1 MFVHCRILWYVRRAR
16 CFAEEAARDR
26 QRIAAHGHTQ
36 FMDWMLNRLKEGY
49 ALVRNPMC
57 RTQVSRVA
65 LGAGAV
71 DCLAF
76 WTKDPT
82 PLLAQAARLESA
94 APAPYFVQFT
104 LNAYGADVEA
114 GLPRKADFVET
125 FRELARLLG
134 PERVVWRYSPI
145 LLGGSGGRYTEGHH
159 LRYFETF
166 ARKLE
171 GSTRACRL
179 SFLDVYPK
187 IAPRMRALGL
197 FGVPEGRKAA
207 LALRLAEIGA
217 AHGMEVGGC
226 GDAALAQAGLAGAGC
241 IDAALVARVAGVDT
255 PTLAR
260 RRRRGRA
267 AARRA
272 WTSEPTIRVPT
283 AACTAMRTRARD
295 GRAWGGGRRAR
306 TAIRG
311 RGATATAGQADVRR
325 RAVRGPCRRGT
336 AHPGARA
343 LRSDRADALR
353 RPAAGRRR
361 DRARHAAAA
370 EGHAAAVL
378 TRREAARSAGP
389 PAGAGQGGGWMRLL
403 AQVAHVLAGVAVGHV
418 AVRRQRP
425 PGRSRDRAPR
435 SCPA

>member
-1 MFVHCRILWYVRRAR
+1 MIVSASRRTDIPR
-16 CFAEEAARDR
+16 F
-26 QRIAAHGHTQ
+26 

-114 GLPRKADFVET
+114 GLPRKAELVET

-241 IDAALVARVAGVDT
+241 IDAALVARVAGVD
-255 PTLAR
+255 AR
-260 RRRRGRA
+260 AGSPAAPGACRCAPSVDIGTYDTCANGCVYCYANPGSPGKRGDG
-267 AARRA
+267 
-272 WTSEPTIRVPT
+272 
-283 AACTAMRTRARD
+283 D
-295 GRAWGGGRRAR
+295 GRAGGCAAPG
-306 TAIRG
+306 G
-311 RGATATAGQADVRR
+311 
-325 RAVRGPCRRGT
+325 
-336 AHPGARA
+336 PGAVQTGDGAPWRLA
-343 LRSDRADALR
+343 RYDPTAPMLCDALR
-353 RPAAGRRR
+353 PG
-361 DRARHAAAA
+361 DVVTERAM
-370 EGHAAAVL
+370 
-378 TRREAARSAGP
+378 P
-389 PAGAGQGGGWMRLL
+389 PLPKATLPL
-403 AQVAHVLAGVAVGHV
+403 F
-418 AVRRQRP
+418 
-425 PGRSRDRAPR
+425 
-435 SCPA
+435 

>member
-1 MFVHCRILWYVRRAR
+1 MIVSASRRTDIPR
-16 CFAEEAARDR
+16 F
-26 QRIAAHGHTQ
+26 
-36 FMDWMLNRLKEGY
+36 FMDWMLNRLEEGY

-76 WTKDPT
+76 WTKDPA
-82 PLLAQAARLESA
+82 PLLAQAARLERA

-114 GLPRKADFVET
+114 GLPRKAELVET

-255 PTLAR
+255 RAGSPAAPGACRCAPSVDIGTYDTCANGCVYCYANPGAR
-260 RRRRGRA
+260 REGVGRGPASPDGYPGKRGDG
-267 AARRA
+267 
-272 WTSEPTIRVPT
+272 
-283 AACTAMRTRARD
+283 D
-295 GRAWGGGRRAR
+295 GRAGGCAAPG
-306 TAIRG
+306 G
-311 RGATATAGQADVRR
+311 
-325 RAVRGPCRRGT
+325 
-336 AHPGARA
+336 PGAVQTGDGAPWRLA
-343 LRSDRADALR
+343 RYDPTAPMLCDALR
-353 RPAAGRRR
+353 PG
-361 DRARHAAAA
+361 DVVTERAM
-370 EGHAAAVL
+370 
-378 TRREAARSAGP
+378 P
-389 PAGAGQGGGWMRLL
+389 PLPKATLPL
-403 AQVAHVLAGVAVGHV
+403 F
-418 AVRRQRP
+418 
-425 PGRSRDRAPR
+425 
-435 SCPA
+435 

>member
-1 MFVHCRILWYVRRAR
+1 MSIAVFYGMFGEHAVSRRRLRVIISASR
-16 CFAEEAARDR
+16 RTDIPRF
-26 QRIAAHGHTQ
+26 

-114 GLPRKADFVET
+114 GLPRKAELVET

-241 IDAALVARVAGVDT
+241 IDAALVARVAGVD
-255 PTLAR
+255 AR
-260 RRRRGRA
+260 AGSPA
-267 AARRA
+267 APGACRCA
-272 WTSEPTIRVPT
+272 PSVDIGPTIRVPT

-336 AHPGARA
+336 AHPGASRA
-343 LRSDRADALR
+343 TIRPRRCSATPCGRA
-353 RPAAGRRR
+353 
-361 DRARHAAAA
+361 
-370 EGHAAAVL
+370 
-378 TRREAARSAGP
+378 TS
-389 PAGAGQGGGWMRLL
+389 
-403 AQVAHVLAGVAVGHV
+403 
-418 AVRRQRP
+418 
-425 PGRSRDRAPR
+425 
-435 SCPA
+435 